1 MAGMNNDTNNEGVGF
16 DLFLRYLFN
25 DEMQHIKIH
34 SNLVVGCMILGIYL
48 ATIAPGL
55 SWANY
60 GSDGGDLISAAYT
73 GGIPHPTGYPVYII
87 FAAIFQKLPFGSLA
101 FRTNLLSACAMTLTA
116 VLIKNIVER
125 ATNNWFSGVA
135 SSFAFAWSPLVW
147 SQAII
152 TEVYGLHSAFFSI
165 LIYLLSRSK
174 PVDWKVGFVLGLS
187 IGNHLT
193 SLLLIPGIFLVWLT
207 DCHVGGPDTNAKM
220 ILTSFVNRIKYLG
233 YMILGIVPGLAPYF
247 LLPIRSL
254 SSAPVV
260 WGNSSNLDGFLWMVS
275 GQMYQENLLPISLG
289 FPSERSLEMTGLFVQ
304 FGFLGIPFIL
314 AGILPL
320 LRNSSLAWIT
330 LTSSII
336 FSTFSLKYEVVDSH
350 VYLIP
355 VVIVL
360 AIWFGLGVSQTMTIA
375 KRVGM
380 QWVPRL
386 IGIVFILGSIGHLI
400 RYWDQVDASRDA
412 RAEEFGMV
420 VLKALPAHSL
430 VVTNGDRS
438 TFALWYFHFALGR
451 RSDIRLVASELI
463 SYDWYRNR
471 LQKTYPDI
479 SVPQNPDPTWITS
492 FEKENPDR
500 QICHVYYDNEAHV
513 YCGYQNAP

>member
-1 MAGMNNDTNNEGVGF
+1 MNNDTNNEGVGI

-25 DEMQHIKIH
+25 GEMQHIKIH
-34 SNLVVGCMILGIYL
+34 SNLLVGCIIFGIYL

-116 VLIKNIVER
+116 ILIKNIVER
-125 ATNNWFSGVA
+125 ATNNWFSGVV
-135 SSFAFAWSPLVW
+135 SSFVFAWYPLVW

-152 TEVYGLHSAFFSI
+152 TEVYGLHSVFFAI
-165 LIYLLSRSK
+165 LIYLLLRPK
-174 PVDWKVGFVLGLS
+174 PVDGKVGFVLGLS

-193 SLLLIPGIFLVWLT
+193 SLLLVPGIFLVWLS
-207 DCHVGGPDTNAKM
+207 DWHVGGAGANAKM
-220 ILTSFVNRIKYLG
+220 ILASFVNKIKNLG
-233 YMILGIVPGLAPYF
+233 YMFLGMILGLTPYF

-254 SSAPVV
+254 SSAPIV
-260 WGNSSNLDGFLWMVS
+260 WGDSSTLDGFLWMVS
-275 GQMYQENLLPISLG
+275 GQMYQENLLPISLE
-289 FPSERSLEMTGLFVQ
+289 FPSDGPLEMIGLSVQ
-304 FGFLGIPFIL
+304 FGFLGIPLIL

-320 LRNSSLAWIT
+320 LRNRSLAWIT

-336 FSTFSLKYEVVDSH
+336 FSIFSLKYGVVDAH

-355 VVIVL
+355 VVVVL
-360 AIWFGLGVSQTMTIA
+360 AIWFGLGVSEIMTIA

-386 IGIVFILGSIGHLI
+386 IGIVLILGSISHLI
-400 RYWDQVDASRDA
+400 QHWNQVDASRDV

-420 VLKALPAHSL
+420 VLKALPAHAL
-430 VVTNGDRS
+430 VITNGDRS
-438 TFALWYFHFALGR
+438 TFALWYFHFALER
-451 RSDIRLVASELI
+451 RPDIRLVASELI

-471 LQKTYPDI
+471 LQKTYSDI